1 MKPLGRC
8 CGLYVLLS
16 LEVPM
21 LRKRVPLGGSSD
33 NLGVLYQ
40 SSRSP
45 RAAVGIDTQWQTSKY
60 VIRLWL
66 MIYAR
71 ITNLA
76 VHSSPFSTP
85 SRAPRMAAF
94 GGERYQ
100 ATANCNVAEFNVY
113 MGQPKVFVWRMSYSS
128 SLGTVLPV

>member
-8 CGLYVLLS
+8 CGLHVLLS

-21 LRKRVPLGGSSD
+21 LRKRIPFGGSSD
-33 NLGVLYQ
+33 NLGVSYQ
-40 SSRSP
+40 SSRNP

-66 MIYAR
+66 MIYAM

-85 SRAPRMAAF
+85 SRTLRMAAV
-94 GGERYQ
+94 GGERYE
-100 ATANCNVAEFNVY
+100 ASAKYNVAEFNVY
-113 MGQPKVFVWRMSYSS
+113 KGQPKVFVRRMLYSS